1 MYSIYVFLL
10 DLNLLDWGRNGLI
23 AVPLYNAVYL
33 WNSESGSVEEL
44 FGDTPITDDNIMVT
58 SVKWI
63 TEGMHIAIGLSDG
76 NVEVSVNYFI
86 ALVLF
91 DDSIEGIQAA

>member
-1 MYSIYVFLL
+1 M
-10 DLNLLDWGRNGLI
+10 
-23 AVPLYNAVYL
+23 YL

-63 TEGMHIAIGLSDG
+63 TEGMHIAIGLSNG
-76 NVEVSVNYFI
+76 NVEVSLWDKLVFKYFLPPTLDRI
-86 ALVLF
+86 LF
-91 DDSIEGIQAA
+91 DF